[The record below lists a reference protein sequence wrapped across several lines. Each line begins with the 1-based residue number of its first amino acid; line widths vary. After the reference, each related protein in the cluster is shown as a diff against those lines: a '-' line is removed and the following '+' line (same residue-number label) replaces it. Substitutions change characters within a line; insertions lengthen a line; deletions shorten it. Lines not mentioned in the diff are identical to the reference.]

1 MIIIFLIGSSSSG
14 LVGGIVGSTFFI
26 IFIFIAIP
34 VCILVCATSRARS
47 SFRTTRIVAQ
57 PQPCTTATVVTP
69 SADIPLQQVPPT
81 TNPVAS
87 YPVQGYTNQQNPPYN
102 PSSTAYSNVY
112 GQGYPQYP
120 YQPAPVPSEYT
131 TTPQQPPPSY
141 SEFLQSQYPA
151 GGTGGTVPPP
161 YPVWFVLKCT

>member
-1 MIIIFLIGSSSSG
+1 MIIIFLIGSSSTG
-14 LVGGIVGSTFFI
+14 IVGGIVGSTFFI
-26 IFIFIAIP
+26 IFISIP
-34 VCILVCATSRARS
+34 VFIRWRSTSRTRS
-47 SFRTTRIVAQ
+47 SLRT
-57 PQPCTTATVVTP
+57 TVVTP
-69 SADIPLQQVPPT
+69 SNDIPLQVPPT

-87 YPVQGYTNQQNPPYN
+87 YPVQGCTNQQNPPNNPYN

-141 SEFLQSQYPA
+141 SESLQSQYPA

-161 YPVWFVLKCT
+161 YPV